1 MSSVS
6 HRSTSFRH
14 FKGMSLRDHY
24 FEVPLDYADP
34 DAGTL
39 EVFAREVVAS
49 GKRDDEDLPWMVF
62 FQGGPGFGA
71 NRQLSGRPS
80 VCVRNSQL
88 LKSIQ
93 ISG

>member
-1 MSSVS
+1 MNTVP

-71 NRQLSGRPS
+71 NRPADYGGW
-80 VCVRNSQL
+80 VGEV
-88 LKSIQ
+88 LKSTPARA
-93 ISG
+93 